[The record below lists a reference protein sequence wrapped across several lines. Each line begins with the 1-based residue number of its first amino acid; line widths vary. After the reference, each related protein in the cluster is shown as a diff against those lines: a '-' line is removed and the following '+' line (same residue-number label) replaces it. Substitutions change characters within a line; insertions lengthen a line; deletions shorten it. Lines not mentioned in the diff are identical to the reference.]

1 MVFKRKYREKII
13 PYILSKYCVKE
24 SLQITV
30 GKGCD
35 RREHRTP
42 LYKSTQGYAT
52 TPLYRE
58 MSGIL
63 IYRSRYFLS
72 KIFVWRGFQK
82 GISRESRTVH
92 SMKGR
97 SKRNIE
103 RKSYRTFSRNTVWR
117 GLPYGR
123 PVYTLFP
130 IELNPV
136 FILHLYFLYIG
147 KWVGYWYIGLAFLS
161 K

>member
-13 PYILSKYCVKE
+13 PYILSKYCVKK

-63 IYRSRYFLS
+63 IYRFGVSLEI
-72 KIFVWRGFQK
+72 IFEKGFQK
-82 GISRESRTVH
+82 GMSRENISADSIKLIVFLSRRLLST
-92 SMKGR
+92 
-97 SKRNIE
+97 I
-103 RKSYRTFSRNTVWR
+103 
-117 GLPYGR
+117 
-123 PVYTLFP
+123 
-130 IELNPV
+130 
-136 FILHLYFLYIG
+136 HLLVLLIALYIPPQT
-147 KWVGYWYIGLAFLS
+147 VSQHEQHLPLYELGLRSFGQFRL
-161 K
+161 